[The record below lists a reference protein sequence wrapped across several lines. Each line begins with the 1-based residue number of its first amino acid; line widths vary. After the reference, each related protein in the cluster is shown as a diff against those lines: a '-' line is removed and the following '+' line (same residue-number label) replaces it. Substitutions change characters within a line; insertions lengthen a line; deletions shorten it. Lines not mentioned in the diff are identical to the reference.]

1 MTTAAETI
9 KTVTRIATD
18 VYDARDEDGHPR
30 KLETFE
36 ALFLSAV
43 TAINR
48 IAAKEIA
55 DGLRTW
61 GHGAAYQALCNLT
74 ERSQALKLEA
84 AHAAYECERDR
95 FNGDYDDSIEEVAL
109 QMAAE

>member
-9 KTVTRIATD
+9 KTITRIATD
-18 VYDARDEDGHPR
+18 VYDARDEDGQSR
-30 KLETFE
+30 KLELFE

-48 IAAKEIA
+48 EASKELA

-61 GHGAAYQALCNLT
+61 GNGAAYEALCNLT
-74 ERSQALKLEA
+74 ERTQSVKLQAAL
-84 AHAAYECERDR
+84 AAYTTERDR
-95 FNGDYDDSIEEVAL
+95 FRGDYDDSLEEVAL